1 MKPATKNIIIL
12 TSLLLLLATNYLL
25 FANIVNAQ
33 MSEGLSA
40 IPPRLEVTVKPD
52 GVVSQT
58 IKVRNESSK
67 EKNIAISIEDFIV
80 NDSQGTPTIVSSE
93 EEDNRWA
100 ASSWIQVSP
109 SSVRLKGGETKSL
122 VLTIMPPANALPGGH
137 YAMVIH
143 SPDNEVS
150 LVDSTGAS
158 IQTKVGTLVY
168 ITIPGDIRQD
178 ALVKEFSAPNF
189 SEFGPIDFKTI
200 IQNLSD
206 VHIRPAG
213 HISVTNMFGLK
224 TANLQFN
231 DKEVNIFPGKIR
243 EFENQL
249 NKKWLFGR
257 YKAELNAA
265 YGTAGGVATAA
276 IFFWVIPWRL
286 LILIGTGLIIV
297 VVIILSLK
305 KKTGGKK
312 ETSEKVD
319 ELEKELEALKKKYKD
334 Q

>member
-1 MKPATKNIIIL
+1 
-12 TSLLLLLATNYLL
+12 
-25 FANIVNAQ
+25 

-231 DKEVNIFPGKIR
+231 DKEVNVFPGKIR